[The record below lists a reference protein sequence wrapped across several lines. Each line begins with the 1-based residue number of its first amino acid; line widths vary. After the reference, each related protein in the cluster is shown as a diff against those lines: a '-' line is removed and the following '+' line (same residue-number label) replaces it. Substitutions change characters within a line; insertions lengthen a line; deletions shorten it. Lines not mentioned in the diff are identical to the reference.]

1 MLATTVAAVPWT
13 TVITAVAS
21 LGSVTPWWSVV
32 RPAESSRCSCASLV
46 LVRSCEVSS
55 FDIRVFTVAV
65 IALETSFRLR
75 IELVLA
81 HPTVV

>member
-1 MLATTVAAVPWT
+1 MLATTVAAVPWV
-13 TVITAVAS
+13 TVVTAVAS
-21 LGSVTPWWSVV
+21 LGSVTPWRSVV
-32 RPAESSRCSCASLV
+32 RSAESARCSCTSLV

-75 IELVLA
+75 VVLVLA
-81 HPTVV
+81 HPSVA